1 MAQIE
6 LYVNTFFSVRSFVRL
21 SFGPFN
27 DRLQTGWEVSWSVRT
42 VICVPFCLCVFVS
55 FSFSLVRSLHATISH
70 FDWSGFYWTCSG
82 QLASV
87 WYIRNVCEEAI
98 ISAFIK
104 FESIIYTFFQYKILM
119 FGSLA
124 NNVGTSESP
133 VWFAVF
139 VVALL
144 RNSFPFCC
152 CFFFP
157 VLCVCVFA
165 VRSLF
170 EYSFFFSNFFFF
182 SVRFFGGVRII
193 LFFLVRFISA
203 SRCSLCCCSWILL
216 LCSFLVPFLSIG
228 AGKSVA
234 AYSLSFASVC
244 THFCFSFLCVRFR
257 CVSAELFV
265 ICIPRAIELQH
276 TFHCIC

>member
-124 NNVGTSESP
+124 NNVGTSKSP

-170 EYSFFFSNFFFF
+170 EYSFFSAFSSFSLFVFSEECALFCFFWFVL
-182 SVRFFGGVRII
+182 SVHRDVVCVVVAGFYCCVPFWCPFCRSVQAKAWRHIPFHLRVYAHI
-193 LFFLVRFISA
+193 FAFLFFAFD
-203 SRCSLCCCSWILL
+203 
-216 LCSFLVPFLSIG
+216 FG
-228 AGKSVA
+228 
-234 AYSLSFASVC
+234 VC
-244 THFCFSFLCVRFR
+244 RPSCL
-257 CVSAELFV
+257 
-265 ICIPRAIELQH
+265 
-276 TFHCIC
+276 